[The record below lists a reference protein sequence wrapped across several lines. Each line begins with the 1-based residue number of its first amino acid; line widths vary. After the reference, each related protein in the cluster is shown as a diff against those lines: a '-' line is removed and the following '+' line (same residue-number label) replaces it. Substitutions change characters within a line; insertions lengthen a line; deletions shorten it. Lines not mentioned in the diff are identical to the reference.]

1 LHIGAV
7 TDERLKAGIR
17 DFNAG
22 RFFEAHEVW
31 EDLWHEY
38 RGSDRTF
45 LQGLIQAAAGFY
57 HFRTA
62 NPKGARS
69 QFRKSEA
76 KLQRYLPSH
85 WGVDVVQIVG
95 HLRQSLAV
103 LDRTPA
109 GTEEADRSAE
119 QEPAIMFVEIP

>member
-1 LHIGAV
+1 M

-22 RFFEAHEVW
+22 RFFEAHEIW

-57 HFRTA
+57 HFVTA

-85 WGVDVVQIVG
+85 WGIDVVQIIG
-95 HLRQSLAV
+95 HLRRSLARV
-103 LDRTPA
+103 DRDFA
-109 GTEEADRSAE
+109 GMEDFDRRGE
-119 QEPAIMFVEIP
+119 QEPMVTLVEIP